1 MARRVKAEHR
11 TRATGRR
18 EGSVIRRRPSS
29 FFMYCRVAV
38 RRLYT
43 LYSRMDL
50 RSFRLTASVEGHTR
64 CEAGPQSHSS

>member
-1 MARRVKAEHR
+1 MSCR
-11 TRATGRR
+11 TALQ
-18 EGSVIRRRPSS
+18 
-29 FFMYCRVAV
+29 F
-38 RRLYT
+38 LYT